1 MSIFDKFFT
10 KFSYKFDKGY
20 PDMKDPK
27 DIVLLKKLVVETLGL
42 MVEEKDYNDQI
53 LDLLS
58 DLSDDEAKKKVIA
71 YLSKINKKEDKEDN
85 KLEENIIKHLAD
97 KNLTGDIIDSILFKI
112 TKSNQLQQFSDYL
125 DNPNLTHSDLL
136 NNNNLNSLFGEVSL
150 NPNLKNKIINISGA
164 LGNITFGKGEIALI
178 VFLKGAIKF
187 KSSKEQKGDI
197 QIEGHVLELKRGK
210 FIVAPAAYI
219 SRATKSDLFKGT
231 KSKEFVEK
239 YNIDLSSRTPWP
251 SLIVQAKPEE
261 KEVKEILKE
270 VYPGLNVDVDLSS
283 PEALNTSIGLAL
295 AKDYL
300 TNKDLLLISEQ
311 NNYICV
317 ENYSAFEQGVKS
329 GLIGFSLA
337 SDIIPRCYIN

>member
-150 NPNLKNKIINISGA
+150 NPDLKNKIINISGA

>member
-1 MSIFDKFFT
+1 MSVFDTFFT

-27 DIVLLKKLVVETLGL
+27 DIVLLKKLVIETLGL
-42 MVEEKDYNDQI
+42 VIEEKDYDDQI
-53 LDLLS
+53 LDLLTN
-58 DLSDDEAKKKVIA
+58 LSDDEAKKKVIA

-85 KLEENIIKHLAD
+85 KLEENITKHLVN
-97 KNLTGDIIDSILFKI
+97 KNLTGDIIDSILFKVI
-112 TKSNQLQQFSDYL
+112 KSKQLQEFSDYL
-125 DNPNLTHSDLL
+125 DNPNVTHSDLL
-136 NNNNLNSLFGEVSL
+136 NNNNLNSLFNEVSL
-150 NPNLKNKIINISGA
+150 NSDLKNTIINISGA

-178 VFLKGAIKF
+178 VFLKGAIKH

-219 SRATKSDLFKGT
+219 SRATKTDLFKGT
-231 KSKEFVEK
+231 KSKEFIEK

-251 SLIVQAKPEE
+251 SLIIKAKPEE

-270 VYPGLNVDVDLSS
+270 IYPGLDIDIDLSS
-283 PEALNTSIGLAL
+283 PEALNTAVGLAL

-300 TNKDLLLISEQ
+300 DNKDLLLISEQ
-311 NNYICV
+311 NKYICV
-317 ENYSAFEQGVKS
+317 ENYNAFKQGVES
-329 GLIGFSLA
+329 GFIGFSLA